1 MSKSI
6 KSGSS
11 KVKVNEP
18 NSSLFAMGYVDLIFK
33 IKFTNKDLLKA
44 GEDPNQTEETNKQD
58 QKKDDRYYH
67 IEDLKSIEDLKF
79 LKDKKELWDKI
90 TLSGGNDTLNQL
102 LIGNRIAKKKCKIE
116 FFGFNRPIFKGNSK
130 FFSDIFNYVCSKHNL
145 IINETP
151 LEESAR
157 FTLNVILYHKGESNT
172 ISLGT
177 SYEEEEK
184 ERIKK
189 KRRKKAMQQE
199 KEKEKENNKDTDKE
213 EEKKKK
219 KQKGKKKED
228 EEESSEDDDDEEND
242 DEQIEDDYEET
253 EAMKDKK
260 IPKFRRGSSILVKL
274 NPTFGKYSMAYINFE
289 DMKRVPGDFK
299 LSDLNE
305 LLKFFKSKG
314 TVIFVNFYK
323 PKKPKIEVEEEPIDS
338 HENDN
343 EIMAEGKTKDNY
355 KEEDEKEKAKEEK
368 KEKKEPSRPTKK
380 MKLINELYDSTNIF
394 FFDTKQCIKIF
405 NKHYENFTD
414 DNVNNLKKIT
424 RAKIFDYFIKGI
436 APATKEEVTGMKTGL
451 FMDQLNKLTLIF
463 TTKKAANNQEFDCQP
478 YPKINHNNM
487 ELIQQYKN
495 ILNTKKNEYYS
506 VFISSIIIHCASYS
520 PSCQSTDIIY
530 PSFLISLEVIKKKI
544 EFEKN
549 DLEIDENIYKVKL
562 DEKIIKKNLQMF
574 SSGGKESGFVLDC
587 TNKEKSTMKDY
598 VSLYDYHLKTFFSS
612 ETIRKDLK
620 NKGFINSEGFI
631 MYDPEHRNIM
641 RTLNKKKKKKKII
654 SSEEIMDSI
663 KGIDIPSNIRDKEID
678 AQKLAKQKNIPT
690 ESRLPINKELLS
702 MKTTGTKKRKKKG
715 KNHRSSSQGK
725 SSDEWGSSDESDSG
739 NNSGNNSGTSSGEED
754 DDPKNKDKKSVVLLK
769 DKLEYH

>member
-1 MSKSI
+1 M
-6 KSGSS
+6 KSGSTKLKYS
-11 KVKVNEP
+11 EP
-18 NSSLFAMGYVDLIFK
+18 SSSLFAMGYVDLIFK
-33 IKFTNKDLLKA
+33 LKLTNKDLLKS
-44 GEDPNQTEETNKQD
+44 GEDPNQTEENNKQD
-58 QKKDDRYYH
+58 TKKDDRYYH
-67 IEDLKSIEDLKF
+67 IEDMKTIEDLQF
-79 LKDKKELWDKI
+79 LKDKKDLWDKI
-90 TLSGGNDTLNQL
+90 TLSGGNDTIKQI

-116 FFGFNRPIFKGNSK
+116 FFGFNRPIFKDNSK

-151 LEESAR
+151 LEDSAR
-157 FTLNVILYHKGESNT
+157 FTLNIVLYNKGESTT

-189 KRRKKAMQQE
+189 KRKKKARQQE
-199 KEKEKENNKDTDKE
+199 KEKEKEKENNDKDED
-213 EEKKKK
+213 KKKK
-219 KQKGKKKED
+219 KQKTKTKED
-228 EEESSEDDDDEEND
+228 EEESSEDEDDEDND
-242 DEQIEDDYEET
+242 EEQDEDDYEET

-260 IPKFRRGSSILVKL
+260 IPKFRRASTILVKL

-323 PKKPKIEVEEEPIDS
+323 PNKPKIEVEEEPIDL

-355 KEEDEKEKAKEEK
+355 KPEEQEEEPKDEK

-380 MKLINELYDSTNIF
+380 MRLINELYDSTNIF
-394 FFDTKQCIKIF
+394 FFDTKQCIKMF

-424 RAKIFDYFIKGI
+424 RAKIYDYFIKGI
-436 APATKEEVTGMKTGL
+436 APATKDEVTGMKTGL

-463 TTKKAANNQEFDCQP
+463 TTKKAANSQEFDCQP

-487 ELIQQYKN
+487 ELIQQYRN
-495 ILNTKKNEYYS
+495 ILNTKKNDYYS
-506 VFISSIIIHCASYS
+506 VFISSIIIHCASYA
-520 PSCQSTDIIY
+520 PSCQSTDVIY

-549 DLEIDENIYKVKL
+549 DLEVDENIYKVKL
-562 DEKIIKKNLQMF
+562 DEKIIKKNLQIF

-598 VSLYDYHLKTFFSS
+598 VSLYDYHLRTFFSS

-663 KGIDIPSNIRDKEID
+663 KGIDVPSNIKDKEID
-678 AQKLAKQKNIPT
+678 AEKRAKQKNIPT
-690 ESRLPINKELLS
+690 DSRLPVNKELLS
-702 MKTTGTKKRKKKG
+702 MKTTGTKKKKKRG
-715 KNHRSSSQGK
+715 KKNRGSSQGK

-739 NNSGNNSGTSSGEED
+739 NNSGNNSGTVSGEED
-754 DDPKNKDKKSVVLLK
+754 DDENNKEKKSVVLLK
-769 DKLEYH
+769 DRLEYH